1 MIISIAGRAGSGKST
16 ITQKLSKKL
25 GWKYYDMG
33 AIRRSKAKSLDL
45 SLAEYNKLGENDP
58 RTDLELD
65 YYQKKLSKNLDNFV
79 ISSRTSWHFIP
90 RSIKIYLDVKDDV
103 GAKRIWLGLKRK
115 NNRNEDKNL
124 KTIKDVLA
132 SQRKRVASDIK
143 RYKKYYKIDVY
154 DYKNFDYVIDTTT
167 LTKKQVLDQVYN
179 YIKKRLV

>member
-1 MIISIAGRAGSGKST
+1 M
-16 ITQKLSKKL
+16 
-25 GWKYYDMG
+25 
-33 AIRRSKAKSLDL
+33 
-45 SLAEYNKLGENDP
+45 
-58 RTDLELD
+58 
-65 YYQKKLSKNLDNFV
+65 
-79 ISSRTSWHFIP
+79 
-90 RSIKIYLDVKDDV
+90 DVKDDV